1 MSRKNFYSVARG
13 LTTGIFTDWSKCELS
28 VHRFRHAVY
37 KGFKTIDEAIQF
49 LIAGNTYQSCNV
61 IPVYDDT
68 TVLKSPTDFG
78 HACPNDTNC
87 TIDLCDPSFTISVQ
101 QTLSQSLT
109 NEDIEPIYD
118 CDNTDPKQ
126 LLSENKNTTPSDTE
140 LHVQNVHVS
149 ESKQSE
155 PSVTTRNK
163 KTTLK
168 SECSQS
174 CNKDQNDHMMECSK
188 CHKWTHYECTKLP
201 IYQLYTLVNTSRK
214 YTCEVCAEVP
224 TCFKEKWEN
233 VTILPQAPESSPEVL
248 QIATRIEQS
257 VVTAITNIHQSNQDE
272 IINTLKKELED
283 RNEIKSLC
291 DKLDKMSNSQAQEK
305 SQLYENYSQLS
316 NKLDKISK
324 DSDAISKN
332 LNNLGKLF
340 TVNTDKVS
348 HSFKELNEQNCQVNS
363 NLEITSEILSK
374 NSTINDTVSRNLSSL
389 CQSVKLLETSIP
401 IRESPQMSRSRRTQD
416 SSILNCDTSNRYQAL
431 SDYQDSPDAEQEKI
445 ESKSKKSA
453 NHKILLMG
461 NSHVKYINTDYF
473 LKDCIVDKL
482 TVSTFEEANE
492 KIQNYST
499 DYECVFI
506 HFFTNDLRN
515 NTPEDCIQLCSD
527 LIDVIKSHCTFA
539 KITISL
545 PFACLKDQTLN
556 DKIMKCN
563 VLLQYT
569 YLNSLDILICDNHNL
584 GSRGTPVK
592 KFLANDGL
600 HLNKQGMNVFV
611 SNIKY
616 QLRKQMGLEKVQPH
630 NQQKRG
636 NNYQKRNKPQ
646 IGTQGTDFVNQN
658 SWHGTGNM
666 KFNSNK
672 TEQNLEQHSPQPPF
686 MYPMYTG
693 FNPSM
698 FGYMPSLSQQT
709 GRR

>member
-1 MSRKNFYSVARG
+1 
-13 LTTGIFTDWSKCELS
+13 
-28 VHRFRHAVY
+28 
-37 KGFKTIDEAIQF
+37 
-49 LIAGNTYQSCNV
+49 
-61 IPVYDDT
+61 
-68 TVLKSPTDFG
+68 
-78 HACPNDTNC
+78 
-87 TIDLCDPSFTISVQ
+87 
-101 QTLSQSLT
+101 
-109 NEDIEPIYD
+109 
-118 CDNTDPKQ
+118 
-126 LLSENKNTTPSDTE
+126 
-140 LHVQNVHVS
+140 
-149 ESKQSE
+149 
-155 PSVTTRNK
+155 
-163 KTTLK
+163 
-168 SECSQS
+168 
-174 CNKDQNDHMMECSK
+174 MECSK
-188 CHKWTHYECTKLP
+188 CYKWTHYECTKLP

-401 IRESPQMSRSRRTQD
+401 LRESPQMSRSRRTQD

-445 ESKSKKSA
+445 ES
-453 NHKILLMG
+453 
-461 NSHVKYINTDYF
+461 
-473 LKDCIVDKL
+473 
-482 TVSTFEEANE
+482 
-492 KIQNYST
+492 
-499 DYECVFI
+499 
-506 HFFTNDLRN
+506 
-515 NTPEDCIQLCSD
+515 
-527 LIDVIKSHCTFA
+527 
-539 KITISL
+539 
-545 PFACLKDQTLN
+545 
-556 DKIMKCN
+556 
-563 VLLQYT
+563 
-569 YLNSLDILICDNHNL
+569 
-584 GSRGTPVK
+584 SRGTPVK